1 MPTGL
6 LPRTAD
12 EDSALPTEPQAVV
25 EAFLAALAAS
35 DVERSAALVD
45 DEIDYVNV
53 GLPAVHGRDEMAR
66 VFRLLDRP
74 SAGFEVYLHSISAD
88 GPVVL
93 TERTDVILIGRMR
106 IQFWVW
112 GRFDVHDGRIRL
124 WRDSFDFVDVL
135 RGTVRGLVGALV
147 PGLRPKPPSR
157 PDATPGR

>member
-6 LPRTAD
+6 LPLALS
-12 EDSALPTEPQAVV
+12 EDAAPPTDPQTVA
-25 EAFLAALAAS
+25 EAFLAALATADLERAS
-35 DVERSAALVD
+35 ALVD

-53 GLPAVHGRDEMAR
+53 GLPPVRGRDQMAR
-66 VFRLLDRP
+66 VFRLFDRP
-74 SAGFEVYLHSISAD
+74 GSGFEVYLHAISAD

-93 TERTDVILIGRMR
+93 TERTDVLLIGPLR

-112 GRFDVHDGRIRL
+112 GRFDVHDGKITL

-147 PGLRPKPPSR
+147 PGLQPAAPSEVG
-157 PDATPGR
+157 AAPGR